1 MVKAYLHGSSMLY
14 YTPVEKKQIRWN
26 TKDAWC
32 SALELASKEWEVA
45 EEEEKKCLMVD
56 LSYTI
61 SAPVAYYEG
70 KYYTINA
77 KNKDRM
83 EVREKQ
89 GAFSFLDDI
98 GDEEE
103 FEEKFNTV
111 KPAFDQYIKKVK
123 ERFEQVIL
131 VRIQCPKRSI
141 TKFFVQ
147 NYLPLHRDKFNAIIR
162 KLEDYFIESVS
173 PIVVDISDQYYFDV
187 VGRKHG
193 VYTSYEQ
200 NFYLDMAQILQRILV
215 KNEDCRLYKGN
226 YKYVIKRYLKYYD
239 VAKERNEEYLLMG
252 KELPIERLIRA
263 MNKEM
268 VQKYAFEL
276 AFVTNQGMCQYSEI
290 LQQEELL
297 PAFVKFVRSFCA
309 VIEHPEDEI
318 PKDIEDM
325 LGIGMGLELEILAQ
339 TRNYYVEQR
348 LLPLK
353 YINLT
358 NLKEFYFAMK
368 LAKQGKYVQAIDY
381 VNRAIAMLGKKQ
393 KRYKARFDGKEEFE
407 NALAFYANSS
417 EPIGI
422 DFFGKYISTLLYPR
436 QNSKYELVR
445 KIVDVEPWNNT
456 REEAFERMRKS
467 TAQWV
472 VVDLYSV
479 LALSDLSEEEI
490 NQAMDVLISFLKERY
505 GNNIIFH
512 KLQIKTEYLDL
523 QGDLQTFPAEEKL
536 KADNE
541 RLQRY
546 QQYFIK
552 HCNCHVIDLCEKHKL
567 NQNTYVMNEGI
578 NYGPEYFAQA
588 RTMLKDIVDKSEETV
603 KYENFVNAY
612 VNMNLGDDLF
622 LAILAKRYPNR
633 KFTVLAKN
641 KYVAK
646 GLERYPN
653 METITD
659 ISLGQIKKIKNN
671 IFIGGSVFLQN
682 NFWKLKLEERRRL
695 IKKSSRNY
703 ILGANFGPYT
713 ESEFV
718 DCYRELYK
726 QCDDVV
732 FRDTYSA
739 DLFSD
744 LPKVRGASDIV
755 FSQYEELSQYANKNG
770 KGVVISVIELE
781 NRMGLRENADR
792 YYQEMA
798 EVAREFMA
806 LGEEVT
812 LMSFCDNEGDG
823 QAIDAILNWLK
834 ETKYKEQIKSY
845 HYDGDLK
852 EALGVLGNAQYILGS
867 RFHAIVLGLLLEKTV
882 YPLIYSDKSLHMLRD
897 IGFQGNCTDIRQ
909 MSKITV
915 KDVIDNGI
923 KDEKQRREKLSKLAL
938 DAKRQFLMLD
948 KM

>member
-14 YTPVEKKQIRWN
+14 YTPVEKKQIRWD

-32 SALELASKEWEVA
+32 SALELACKEWDVA
-45 EEEEKKCLMVD
+45 EKENKCLLVD

-70 KYYTINA
+70 KYYTVNA
-77 KNKDRM
+77 KNKDRR
-83 EVREKQ
+83 EVKEKQ
-89 GAFSFLDDI
+89 GEFSFLNDI
-98 GDEEE
+98 AGEED

-111 KPAFDQYIKKVK
+111 KSAFDQYIKKVK
-123 ERFEQVIL
+123 EKFEQVIL

-147 NYLPLHRDKFNAIIR
+147 NYQPLHRDKFNMMIR
-162 KLEDYFIESVS
+162 KVEDYFIEKVS
-173 PIVVDISDQYYFDV
+173 PIVVDISNQYYFDV
-187 VGRKHG
+187 VGKKHG

-200 NFYLDMAQILQRILV
+200 NFYLDMSQVLHRILV
-215 KNEDCRLYKGN
+215 KKEDCRLYRGN

-239 VAKERNEEYLLMG
+239 IAKERNEEYLLMG

-276 AFVTNQGMCQYSEI
+276 AFVTNRGLSRYHEI

-339 TRNYYVEQR
+339 TRNYYVEQG

-368 LAKQGKYVQAIDY
+368 LAKQGKYIQAIGY
-381 VNRAIAMLGKKQ
+381 VNEAIALLGKRPRK
-393 KRYKARFDGKEEFE
+393 YKAKSNCREELG
-407 NALAFYANSS
+407 NALAFYANNS

-445 KIVDVEPWNNT
+445 KIIDVEPWEEG

-467 TAQWV
+467 TAQWI
-472 VVDLYSV
+472 VVDIYSV
-479 LALSDLSEEEI
+479 IAQSALSEEEI
-490 NQAMDVLISFLKERY
+490 KRALDVMISFLTERY
-505 GNNIIFH
+505 GSNIIFH
-512 KLQIKTEYLDL
+512 KLQIKTEYTDL
-523 QGDLQTFPAEEKL
+523 QGDVQTFWAVEKL
-536 KADNE
+536 KEDNE
-541 RLQRY
+541 KLQKY
-546 QQYFIK
+546 QQYFTQ
-552 HCNCHVIDLCEKHKL
+552 HCNCHVIDLCGEHKL
-567 NQNTYVMNEGI
+567 NQHTYVMNEGI
-578 NYGPEYFAQA
+578 NYDGNYFSQA
-588 RTMLKDIVDKSEETV
+588 REVLKDIVEKNEEIL

-622 LAILAKRYPNR
+622 LAILAKRYPDR
-633 KFTVLAKN
+633 RFTVLAKN

-646 GLERYPN
+646 GLEKYPN
-653 METITD
+653 LETITD

-682 NFWKLKLEERRRL
+682 RFWKLKLEERRRL
-695 IKKSSRNY
+695 IKKSSKNY

-713 ESEFV
+713 ENEFV

-744 LPKVRGASDIV
+744 IAKVRVAGDIV
-755 FSQYEELSQYANKNG
+755 FSQYQELSRYANKDG
-770 KGVVISVIELE
+770 KGVVISVIKLE
-781 NRMGLRENADR
+781 NRDELSENAER
-792 YYQEMA
+792 YYDEIAQ
-798 EVAREFMA
+798 VAREFMDS
-806 LGEEVT
+806 GEEVT

-823 QAIDAILNWLK
+823 QAMDAVLNCLGDSG
-834 ETKYKEQIKSY
+834 YKERIKLY
-845 HYDGDLK
+845 HYDGDL
-852 EALGVLGNAQYILGS
+852 EESLEVLGNSKYIVAS
-867 RFHAIVLGLLLEKTV
+867 RFHAIVLGLLLEKIV
-882 YPLIYSDKSLHMLRD
+882 YPLLYSDKSLHMLND
-897 IGFQGNCTDIRQ
+897 IGFQGAYADIRK
-909 MSKITV
+909 MRRISMGDV
-915 KDVIDNGI
+915 KGNGTRQLLER
-923 KDEKQRREKLSKLAL
+923 KEKLMTVSA
-938 DAKRQFLMLD
+938 DAQKQFMILD
-948 KM
+948 KIL